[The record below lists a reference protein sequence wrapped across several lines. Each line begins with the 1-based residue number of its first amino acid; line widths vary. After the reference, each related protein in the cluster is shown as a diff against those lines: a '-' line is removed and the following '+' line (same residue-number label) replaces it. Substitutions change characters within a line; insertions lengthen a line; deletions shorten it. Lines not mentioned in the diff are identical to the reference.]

1 MEATKVVPSSPGAS
15 AGTVTPP
22 VLLVPAATPQ
32 GGEVGAL
39 LRRLRRD
46 GLIALAVWGLSFGLW
61 ASFAPISGAV
71 VGSGF
76 VKVEANRLTVS
87 HRDGGIVA
95 QVPVHEGQI
104 VRRGQTLVVLEDARL
119 DSSVD
124 LLAAQLAVEQLRR
137 SRLEAEAALR
147 PNWTPPPELGLAGTA
162 GTAGATG
169 VPEAANGSVRS
180 DAAGAGRKAGGRGV
194 EASSGS
200 GVASAAPA
208 GGAADGGLAAAE
220 SVAATAAGVAAAT
233 RLREAL
239 ARERSAFDARRRTLQ
254 GQLESIRS
262 QMQDAETE
270 MKAHE
275 RDATAATEALRLMR
289 DELASNERLLE
300 ENFVNRTRVLSLRRG
315 VAEYES
321 RIEAS
326 RAEQAQ
332 ARQKRTELEGR
343 LATVRDAYVQQAT
356 EDLREAAARIVD
368 FEERL
373 RANRDSARRQVVTAP
388 TDGRLVDLKV
398 NTVGSALGPLEPIVD
413 IVPSDVP
420 LVVEARVSAQ
430 SVSDIAPGQAAE
442 VKLLAYSQ
450 RSSGMLDARV
460 VRVSA
465 DALVDERSGLHY
477 FAVQVEVAAQALQ
490 RAAHGPLL
498 PGMAAE
504 VYIKTHERT
513 ALEFLLDP
521 LAQAM
526 RRSFREH

>member
-1 MEATKVVPSSPGAS
+1 MESMKVVPSSSGAT
-15 AGTVTPP
+15 AGTATPP

-46 GLIALAVWGLSFGLW
+46 GLIALAVWGLGFGLW
-61 ASFAPISGAV
+61 AGFAPISGAV

-147 PNWTPPPELGLAGTA
+147 PNWMPPPELGLAGTA
-162 GTAGATG
+162 GSTG
-169 VPEAANGSVRS
+169 VPEAANRS
-180 DAAGAGRKAGGRGV
+180 GRPDAAGAGPRAGGRGV

-208 GGAADGGLAAAE
+208 GAADAGVAAAE
-220 SVAATAAGVAAAT
+220 SVAATVAGVAAAT

-477 FAVQVEVAAQALQ
+477 FAVQVEVAAEALQ

>member
-1 MEATKVVPSSPGAS
+1 MDSMNVLPTSSGVPAGA
-15 AGTVTPP
+15 ATPP
-22 VLLVPAATPQ
+22 VLLVPAATQPE
-32 GGEVGAL
+32 GEVSAL

-46 GLIALAVWGLSFGLW
+46 GLIALAVWGLAFGLW
-61 ASFAPISGAV
+61 AGFAPISGAV

-95 QVPVHEGQI
+95 QVPVREGQI
-104 VRRGQTLVVLEDARL
+104 VRRGQTLLVLEDARL

-147 PNWTPPPELGLAGTA
+147 PSWTPPAELGLAGM
-162 GTAGATG
+162 AGATG
-169 VPEAANGSVRS
+169 VPDGG
-180 DAAGAGRKAGGRGV
+180 DAAAT
-194 EASSGS
+194 
-200 GVASAAPA
+200 
-208 GGAADGGLAAAE
+208 
-220 SVAATAAGVAAAT
+220 TAAGVAAAT
-233 RLREAL
+233 RLREAH

-275 RDATAATEALRLMR
+275 RDATAATEALGLMR

-388 TDGRLVDLKV
+388 TDGRLVGLKV

-477 FAVQVEVAAQALQ
+477 FAVQVEVAPEALQ

-504 VYIKTHERT
+504 VFIKTHERT

>member
-1 MEATKVVPSSPGAS
+1 MNVVPSAYGVPAGA
-15 AGTVTPP
+15 ATPP
-22 VLLVPAATPQ
+22 VLLVPAATQ
-32 GGEVGAL
+32 AGGEVGAL

-46 GLIALAVWGLSFGLW
+46 GLIALAVWGLGFGLW
-61 ASFAPISGAV
+61 AGFAPISGAV

-95 QVPVHEGQI
+95 RVPVREDQI
-104 VRRGQTLVVLEDARL
+104 VRRGETLLVLEDARL

-147 PNWTPPPELGLAGTA
+147 PNWTPPAEPGRA
-162 GTAGATG
+162 GTAGASG
-169 VPEAANGSVRS
+169 VPDATDRTGAPGS
-180 DAAGAGRKAGGRGV
+180 AGAATGPGAPR
-194 EASSGS
+194 
-200 GVASAAPA
+200 AAV
-208 GGAADGGLAAAE
+208 AADGTVAVADG
-220 SVAATAAGVAAAT
+220 VAATAAGVAAAT

-300 ENFVNRTRVLSLRRG
+300 EHFVNRTRVLSLRRG

-477 FAVQVEVAAQALQ
+477 FAVQVEVAPESLQ